1 MRSLWVK
8 IFLWFWLAMFLV
20 GGVLVVSVILTRP
33 DHPNGPF
40 SGRPFGPRGPRGP
53 PRPEFT
59 ADTLRRNARI
69 SAQLLRRGRRPELK
83 RHLDQL
89 ERNTG
94 IKATV
99 FDADGLEVSGRPVP
113 DGAQE
118 LARQAQESGQAEF
131 RDTEGALLI
140 AQSFFPPRGGGVT
153 IVGQV
158 PAFRSNPFMEPAD
171 LILRFLAVLLTGGAV
186 CFWLSRYLTTPLTR
200 LRKASTELAGGDL
213 SVRVGPFLEKRADEF
228 SDLARDFDLM
238 AERIEELVKS
248 QRRLLQDI
256 SHELRSPLAR
266 LNVSLEL
273 VRQQSGAAAGSSL
286 DRIQREAERMN
297 QLIGQL
303 LSLTRLEGDAELI
316 AKEPVDLKA
325 LLSEVCSDADF
336 EARNR
341 QRRVR
346 VSHTERCVVMG
357 SADLLRSA
365 VENVI
370 RNAVRYTAEDT
381 EVEVEQR
388 QREPS
393 RVSILVRDRGPG
405 LPEEALTQIFRPFYR
420 VEDARDRESGGVG
433 LGLSIAERIVRLHG
447 GTIAAFNQ
455 PTGGLVIE
463 ISLSGE
469 IQSSAPA

>member
-1 MRSLWVK
+1 M
-8 IFLWFWLAMFLV
+8 
-20 GGVLVVSVILTRP
+20 
-33 DHPNGPF
+33 
-40 SGRPFGPRGPRGP
+40 
-53 PRPEFT
+53 
-59 ADTLRRNARI
+59 RRNARI
-69 SAQLLRRGRRPELK
+69 SAQLLRRGRRPQLR

-99 FDADGLEVSGRPVP
+99 FDANGLEVSGRPVP
-113 DGAQE
+113 EGAQE
-118 LARQAQESGQAEF
+118 LVRQAHESGQAEF
-131 RDTEGALLI
+131 RDADGALLI

-158 PAFRSNPFMEPAD
+158 PAFRSSPFMEPAD

-186 CFWLSRYLTTPLTR
+186 CFWLSRYLTTPLTQ

-213 SVRVGPFLEKRADEF
+213 STRVGPLLEKRADEF

-238 AERIEELVKS
+238 AERIEALVQS

-273 VRQQSGAAAGSSL
+273 ARKQSGTDARSSL
-286 DRIQREAERMN
+286 DRIERESERMN

-303 LSLTRLEGDAELI
+303 LSLTRLEGDEGLI
-316 AKEPVDLKA
+316 VTEPVDLGA

-346 VSHTERCVVMG
+346 LTHNEPCVVTG
-357 SADLLRSA
+357 SSELLRSA

-381 EVEVEQR
+381 EVEVTQR
-388 QREPS
+388 QRES
-393 RVSILVRDRGPG
+393 SQVSILVRDRGPG
-405 LPEEALTQIFRPFYR
+405 IPEEVLTQIFRPFYR
-420 VEDARDRESGGVG
+420 VGDARDRESGGVG

-447 GTIAAFNQ
+447 GTIAASNQ
-455 PTGGLVIE
+455 PAGGLAIE
-463 ISLSGE
+463 ISLPCQ
-469 IQSSAPA
+469 IQSAAPA